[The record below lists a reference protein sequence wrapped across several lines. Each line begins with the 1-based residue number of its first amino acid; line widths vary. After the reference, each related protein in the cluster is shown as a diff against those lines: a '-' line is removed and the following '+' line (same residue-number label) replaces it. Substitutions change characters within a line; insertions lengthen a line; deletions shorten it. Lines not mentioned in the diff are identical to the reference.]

1 MEKVTRIVILSLC
14 AALTLGSCTKKHHQP
29 EEPLKA
35 PLEFTAVSQDLGMKA
50 VLEANSLANYHLD
63 FGAWGIARQEGN
75 STPYVLWSSDSM
87 SEVYAEPDAN
97 AAGEYTGT
105 FIPREPAYWLTGFAY
120 NFIAVAPYTG
130 GVSGVAVAHSVDT
143 QTGKDAITFTF
154 DQGAKYTAGDY
165 DFDLMGAVASTAA
178 ITTKPTTQPL
188 TFWHLF
194 SQVNIGVSFS
204 TGLNGEAIDGRL
216 KSIKLDDICTNAT
229 CSMYHHESTNMVHAY
244 WTCAD
249 DAATMDCEYIV
260 SEEVTFTVKADQA
273 DATVTL
279 KAGDQTVTKV
289 GGEAK
294 IDVLRGT
301 KVKYTVEETVAD
313 GEEATKVVGETLVHR
328 SLTQNVSLASGE
340 TRTELHPD
348 WSINVI
354 PQDATKMKL
363 YLDFEIYDN
372 GTSDVYNDF
381 EIGLTFPSDANP
393 QVFNHKYNWNIS
405 IGTGAAIKFEVVDVT
420 DWTTVDG
427 GDILM

>member
-29 EEPLKA
+29 AEPLKA
-35 PLEFTAVSQDLGMKA
+35 PLEFTAVSQNSALKSGATKA
-50 VLEANSLANYHLD
+50 TTPLSAFHGD

-75 STPYVLWSSDSM
+75 ATPYILWESNAM
-87 SEVYAEPDAN
+87 SQVVKSTDNTYVPVAD
-97 AAGEYTGT
+97 
-105 FIPREPAYWLTGFAY
+105 AYWLTGFAY
-120 NFIAVAPYTG
+120 NFIAVAPYTEG
-130 GVSGVAVAHSVDT
+130 ASDLDVDHSVDA
-143 QTGKDAITFTF
+143 QTGEDAITFTF

-165 DFDLMGAVASTAA
+165 DFDLMGAAAATDA

-229 CSMYHHESTNMVHAY
+229 CSMYHHESTNMVHAD

-363 YLDFEIYDN
+363 YLDFEIYDD